1 MKLRNTLASL
11 ATTATLAIT
20 PALAQETTLR
30 MATAAP
36 EGTIWQKQFDQFAAD
51 VAEETDGRV
60 KIDVFYNAALGSEQ
74 TVISQVVRGR
84 IDMSANGVGPMADQI
99 TEAYLIS
106 LLFFY
111 DDLDV
116 RACVLET
123 MKDDYRDM
131 LLPTGIRF
139 LDWTEVGT
147 AQLAA
152 KEKIT
157 SPEQLRGKRMG
168 VTATKISNLYWEMQ
182 GAIPVDT
189 PITDVAA
196 NLSTGLVDVY
206 PSIPIFYVFAGIN
219 KLAPVW
225 NEINYLLS
233 PGAIVIS
240 DSVWQKMSEE
250 DRAGIERALARRPA
264 AERSAEFFAVE
275 EAVVGMHRDA
285 GGTVHTST
293 EAEQAAWREIVPA
306 YYEGVMELV
315 SPEGRTFFGKMKDA
329 KAGCEAS

>member
-1 MKLRNTLASL
+1 MKLRALLAGL
-11 ATTATLAIT
+11 ATTAIIAIN
-20 PALAQETTLR
+20 PALAQEKTLR

-36 EGTIWQKQFDQFAAD
+36 EGTIWQQHFDRFAAD
-51 VAEETDGRV
+51 VAEETEGRV
-60 KIDVFYNAALGSEQ
+60 KIDVFYNSQLGNEQ

-84 IDMSANGVGPMADQI
+84 IDMSANGVGPMADQL
-99 TEAYLIS
+99 TDAYLIS

-111 DDLDV
+111 DDLAV
-116 RACVLET
+116 RSCVLDA

-131 LLPTGIRF
+131 ILPTGIRF
-139 LDWTEVGT
+139 LDWAEVGT

-152 KEKIT
+152 KEQVT
-157 SPEQLRGKRMG
+157 SPEQIRGKRMG

-182 GAIPVDT
+182 GAIPVNT
-189 PITDVAA
+189 PVTDVAA
-196 NLSTGLVDVY
+196 NLSTGLIDIY

-240 DSVWQKMSEE
+240 DRVWQELAEE
-250 DRAGIERALARRPA
+250 DRAGIERALARHPA
-264 AERSAEFFAVE
+264 ADRSAEFFAVE
-275 EAVVGMHRDA
+275 KAVVGMHLEA

-293 EAEQAAWREIVPA
+293 EAEQAAWRAIVPE
-306 YYEGVMELV
+306 YYEQVMELV
-315 SPEGRTFFGKMKDA
+315 SPEGRIFFGKMQDA
-329 KAGCEAS
+329 KATCEAS